1 LESWRLKKR
10 VAEGPNNTITEVTRR
25 AIVDYL
31 SVGRRW
37 SGSLNEDEFLGR
49 IYDLKRMPS
58 TDYRHEFDNAA
69 KDIHKHRVMNSD
81 WSDDWVF
88 TDERF
93 DLLHGPDEPFLKFL
107 AETVHPIVR
116 PGTAESE
123 KMVAEYNALLAA
135 DGWEIHPV
143 KEISGRPVYG
153 YRRGIDSARP
163 HLQEAARVAEALS
176 GHYVAQQVRRMQ
188 EAVEKDPELAI
199 GTAKEFLETLC
210 KTILS
215 ERRIAVSKNEDFPAL
230 VKATVKSLSVVP
242 KSLAAQPQSEKTIA
256 ALLGN
261 LGAIGHQLAEMRNQS
276 GTGHGKFT
284 EHVGL
289 EKKHAKLAVGAAA
302 TLAVFLYECH
312 EAEKPA

>member
-1 LESWRLKKR
+1 MPENQ
-10 VAEGPNNTITEVTRR
+10 NNTITEVTRR
-25 AIVDYL
+25 TITDYL
-31 SVGRRW
+31 SVGRQW
-37 SGSLNEDEFLGR
+37 SGRLNEDEFLGR

-58 TDYRHEFDNAA
+58 TDYRHEYDNAA

-88 TDERF
+88 TDGRF
-93 DLLHGPDEPFLKFL
+93 DLLHGPDEPFLRFL

-116 PGTAESE
+116 PDTEESE

-143 KEISGRPVYG
+143 KEISGKPVFG
-153 YRRGIDSARP
+153 YRRVIDSARP
-163 HLQEAARVAEALS
+163 HLQEASRVADALS

-215 ERRIAVSKNEDFPAL
+215 ERGVAISKNEDFPAL
-230 VKATVKSLSVVP
+230 VKATVKSLRVVP
-242 KSLAAQPQSEKTIA
+242 QSLAAQPESEKTIS

-261 LGAIGHQLAEMRNQS
+261 LSAIGHQLAELRNQS
-276 GTGHGKFT
+276 GTGHGKST
-284 EHVGL
+284 QHVGL
-289 EKKHAKLAVGAAA
+289 EKRHAKLAVGAAA